1 MLPAMNHRQ
10 LAAFLLLLL
19 AGCASNY
26 DFTQARLPDG
36 GYDVPKLIA
45 DLKASGE
52 RRLHHNAWLPLLHY
66 EEVGFEPATGSSP
79 GSYVLKT
86 KTALGPIYFATRDDE
101 RVVDSAGAPV
111 ESTTERRIGW
121 GLLYNDKRRDITTTH
136 GLRQHTEWHL
146 LLFFGRTDSRFA
158 EGKPAAAAATAPTTP
173 AGAN

>member
-10 LAAFLLLLL
+10 LAAFLLLPL

-26 DFTQARLPDG
+26 DFTAARLPDG
-36 GYDVPKLIA
+36 GFDVPKLIA

-52 RRLHHNAWLPLLHY
+52 PRLHCNTWWPLLHY
-66 EEVGFEPATGSSP
+66 EAIGFEPATGASP
-79 GSYVLKT
+79 AGYVLKT
-86 KTALGPIYFATRDDE
+86 KSGVGPIFFATRDDE
-101 RVVDSAGAPV
+101 RVVDSAGATV
-111 ESTTERRIGW
+111 ESTTERGIGW
-121 GLLYNDKRRDITTTH
+121 RLLYNDKRRDITTTH
-136 GLRQHTEWHL
+136 GLRQHAEWHL

>member
-1 MLPAMNHRQ
+1 MNHRQ

-36 GYDVPKLIA
+36 GFDVPKLIA

-52 RRLHHNAWLPLLHY
+52 PRLHHNAWLPLLHY
-66 EEVGFEPATGSSP
+66 EEVGFEPARGSSP
-79 GSYVLKT
+79 AGYVLKT
-86 KTALGPIYFATRDDE
+86 KTTLGPIYFATRDDE

-121 GLLYNDKRRDITTTH
+121 GLLYNDKRRDIATTH
-136 GLRQHTEWHL
+136 GLRQHMEWHL